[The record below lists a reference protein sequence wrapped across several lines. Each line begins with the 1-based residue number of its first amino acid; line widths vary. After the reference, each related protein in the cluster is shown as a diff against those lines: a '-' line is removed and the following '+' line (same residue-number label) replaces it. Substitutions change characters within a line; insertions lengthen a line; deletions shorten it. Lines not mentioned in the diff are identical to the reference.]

1 MSIRVLLI
9 NPSMNLH
16 KLGRF
21 AKLLEPMPCI
31 GLAYIAGALERHGTS
46 VAVIDMFAE
55 GLSADQVM
63 QRTVEYAPDLVGMT
77 VLTPSEP
84 ICSALSQMIRAKL
97 PNAKIV
103 WGAVHAEVFAKD
115 IVLQGKADFV
125 VHHDGEETICELVDA
140 IEHGQ
145 QDFSMI
151 DGLTW
156 LHRESSFQASQKG
169 TPVTNKDR
177 RLLTDLDSLAY
188 PAWHLFPYHKYGLL
202 PFADFAK
209 PVLTMTGSRGCP
221 YRCDYCSLINTGGKV
236 YRRRDPIKIVDEY
249 EYLVDR
255 YKVKQIGFVDPIFP
269 LVKKDLKPFCDELV
283 ARGLDK
289 RCQWLSETRC
299 DRLDKETCDLM
310 YYGGCR
316 RVLMGIESGVD
327 LLLGNVNKNITTQKV
342 REGVANAKSAGL
354 QTVGLFMIGMPG
366 ETPEMTK
373 ETVEFSLDLDLDF
386 AKYAITVPFPGSKL
400 FEDRWQKDLFR
411 DDWENYTTFNPD
423 PDRLVYHPH
432 GYDPKLLIQMQS
444 WALRKFYL
452 RPEQIKKQIFE
463 LQTISPKMLLYG
475 IYGMVI

>member
-1 MSIRVLLI
+1 LRVLLI
-9 NPSMNLH
+9 NPAMNLK

-21 AKLLEPMPCI
+21 AGLLEPMPCI
-31 GLAYIAGALERHGTS
+31 GLAYIAGALEAHGTN
-46 VAVIDMFAE
+46 VAVIDMFADR
-55 GLSADQVM
+55 LSADEVL
-63 QRTVEYAPDLVGMT
+63 QRTREYQPDLVGMT

-84 ICSALSQMIRAKL
+84 VCTRLSEMIKAAVPKT
-97 PNAKIV
+97 KIV
-103 WGAVHAEVFAKD
+103 WGAVHADVFAKD
-115 IVLQGKADFV
+115 IVQTRKADFV

-140 IEHGQ
+140 LESGEK
-145 QDFSMI
+145 DFSSI
-151 DGLTW
+151 NGLTW
-156 LHRESSFQASQKG
+156 LGEG
-169 TPVTNKDR
+169 TPVTNADR
-177 RLLTDLDSLAY
+177 RLLKDLDSLAY
-188 PAWHLFPYHKYGLL
+188 PAWHLFPYEKYGLL

-269 LVKKDLKPFCDELV
+269 LVKKDLRPFCDELV

-289 RCQWLSETRC
+289 KCQWLSETRC
-299 DRLDKETCDLM
+299 DRLDKETADLM

-327 LLLGNVNKNITTQKV
+327 MLLGNVNKNITTAKV
-342 REGVANAKSAGL
+342 REGVANAKAAGL

-373 ETVEFSLDLDLDF
+373 ETVEFSIDLDLDF

-400 FEDRWQKDLFR
+400 FDDRWQRDLFR

-423 PDRLVYHPH
+423 PDRLIYHPQ
-432 GYDPKLLIQMQS
+432 GYDPGELIKMQS

-452 RPEQIKKQIFE
+452 RPKQIRKQILE
-463 LQTISPKMLLYG
+463 LRTISPKMLLYG
-475 IYGMVI
+475 IYGMVV

>member
-1 MSIRVLLI
+1 
-9 NPSMNLH
+9 
-16 KLGRF
+16 
-21 AKLLEPMPCI
+21 
-31 GLAYIAGALERHGTS
+31 
-46 VAVIDMFAE
+46 
-55 GLSADQVM
+55 
-63 QRTVEYAPDLVGMT
+63 
-77 VLTPSEP
+77 
-84 ICSALSQMIRAKL
+84 MIRAAL
-97 PNAKIV
+97 PNVKIV

-115 IVLQGKADFV
+115 IVLERKADFV

-140 IEHGQ
+140 LDNGFK
-145 QDFSMI
+145 DFSSI

-156 LHRESSFQASQKG
+156 LGDDG

-177 RLLTDLDSLAY
+177 RLLTDLDSLPY
-188 PAWHLFPYHKYGLL
+188 PAWHLFPFHKYGLL

-269 LVKKDLKPFCDELV
+269 LVKKDLKPLCDEIV
-283 ARGLDK
+283 NRGLDK

-299 DRLDKETCDLM
+299 DRLDQETADLM

-342 REGVANAKSAGL
+342 REGVANAKNAGL

-366 ETPEMTK
+366 ETPEMTR
-373 ETVEFSLDLDLDF
+373 ETVEFSCDLDLDF

-432 GYDPKLLIQMQS
+432 GYDPKQLIEMQA
-444 WALRKFYL
+444 WALRRFYL
-452 RPEQIKKQIFE
+452 RPEQIKKQFLE
-463 LQTISPKMLLYG
+463 LRTISPKMLLYG
-475 IYGMVI
+475 IYGMVL

>member
-1 MSIRVLLI
+1 MKVTLV
-9 NPSMNLH
+9 NPAMNLK

-21 AKLLEPMPCI
+21 AGLLEPMPCI
-31 GLAYIAGALERHGTS
+31 GLAYIAGALEAHGVDVS
-46 VAVIDMFAE
+46 VIDMFAE
-55 GLSADQVM
+55 GFSAEDVLQGIK
-63 QRTVEYAPDLVGMT
+63 EYDPDVVGMT

-84 ICSALSQMIRAKL
+84 VCAMMTNMIRAVL
-97 PNAKIV
+97 PKVKIV
-103 WGAVHAEVFAKD
+103 WGAVHADVFASD
-115 IVLQGKADFV
+115 IVMEGKADFV
-125 VHHDGEETICELVDA
+125 VHHDGEATICELMDA
-140 IEHGQ
+140 LKGGET
-145 QDFSMI
+145 DFSAI

-156 LHRESSFQASQKG
+156 LGDDG
-169 TPVTNKDR
+169 TPVTNKER
-177 RLLTDLDSLAY
+177 RLLQDLDSLAY
-188 PAWHLFPYHKYGLL
+188 PAWHLFPFHKYGLL

-249 EYLVDR
+249 EYLIDR

-269 LVKKDLKPFCDELV
+269 LVKKDLKPFCEELV
-283 ARGLDK
+283 YRGLDK

-299 DRLDKETCDLM
+299 DRLDQETADLM

-316 RVLMGIESGVD
+316 RVLMGIESGSD
-327 LLLGNVNKNITTQKV
+327 ILLGNVNKNITTAKV
-342 REGVANAKSAGL
+342 REGVLAAKNAGL

-366 ETPEMTK
+366 ETPALTR
-373 ETVEFSLDLDLDF
+373 ETVEFSIDLDLDF

-432 GYDPKLLIQMQS
+432 GYDPKKLIEMQA

-452 RPEQIKKQIFE
+452 RPKQIKKQFIE